1 MNIGL
6 WIIIIIGGVA
16 GFVSTMYIVISLI
29 AVICYKVFR
38 KIRHGISIF
47 N

>member
-6 WIIIIIGGVA
+6 WLIVIVGGVV
-16 GFVSTMYIVISLI
+16 GFVSTMYIVVSLF
-29 AVICYKVFR
+29 AVTFYKVFR
-38 KIRHGISIF
+38 RIKHGISIF